1 MFWGEWI
8 SLCRFHEHVSNTLPN
23 HEREFLFYG
32 HVFVRD
38 FVATLVTHF
47 AQFARRQSFE
57 AFRASSPRMC
67 IWQSTLAL
75 LPLSLPRLVW
85 LNFCLPFSLSRT
97 KEVFYA
103 SPRICS
109 SFQNREE
116 PLAHFEKRFCLFPA
130 LQKVMMVLKALLN
143 DIVENFVTIW
153 R

>member
-1 MFWGEWI
+1 MDI
-8 SLCRFHEHVSNTLPN
+8 SLSISRARKEHLTQSRARVFILRTCVCQWLRSHLGNTF
-23 HEREFLFYG
+23 RSICS
-32 HVFVRD
+32 
-38 FVATLVTHF
+38 ATI
-47 AQFARRQSFE
+47 E

-85 LNFCLPFSLSRT
+85 LNFCLLFSSSRT

-130 LQKVMMVLKALLN
+130 LQKVMMVLKTLLN
-143 DIVENFVTIW
+143 NIVENFVTIW